1 MPFKTLTKWK
11 ISKKITLSPKGES
24 ECNIYLQITLLCSFF
39 FIIIPTW
46 SIFFRLQN
54 WWGENRAFCVCCLEI
69 QIVLYCISVTPYFLH
84 NQNPGCSL
92 LLCYQSL
99 SWPFFLFHPIPYAV
113 KLVTWVIFV
122 LRRKEFITDLF
133 NFRSGWCKIQPC
145 LKLMI

>member
-1 MPFKTLTKWK
+1 MENIQKNYFITKRREWMQYLLTDHLALF
-11 ISKKITLSPKGES
+11 IFLHHYS
-24 ECNIYLQITLLCSFF
+24 YLVH
-39 FIIIPTW
+39 P
-46 SIFFRLQN
+46 FRLQN

-99 SWPFFLFHPIPYAV
+99 SWPFFLFHPMPYAV

-122 LRRKEFITDLF
+122 LRRTEFITDLF
-133 NFRSGWCKIQPC
+133 NFRSGWYKIQPC